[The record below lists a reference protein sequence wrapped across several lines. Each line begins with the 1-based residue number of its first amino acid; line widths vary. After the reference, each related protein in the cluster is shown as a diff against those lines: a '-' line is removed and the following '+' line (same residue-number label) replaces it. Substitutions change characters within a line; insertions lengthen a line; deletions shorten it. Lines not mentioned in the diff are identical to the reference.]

1 MRRLLATRLPRQSLF
16 TGASDVAD
24 AVFVT
29 EPRKASDQAA
39 SKGGK
44 VGPSTLQCMC
54 FDPTSDGRVWRAL
67 VPSRELASA
76 AADAAPP
83 RLMAGVMV
91 NTSMKG
97 APETNRKSGVGVENA
112 FGSFLD
118 GLYRA
123 DGEVVCRQATISQLR
138 LPVVQASAT
147 STPDSVGGF
156 HLHEDDF
163 VPLRVREYQGS
174 VFSFLEASRRRSQP
188 DPVSL
193 WACCCGV
200 CEPRTSLCLWTWRRA
215 RTSNLARWRADP
227 HEHSYEQGAGLVG
240 SRRRAAG

>member
-97 APETNRKSGVGVENA
+97 APETNRKSGV
-112 FGSFLD
+112 
-118 GLYRA
+118 R
-123 DGEVVCRQATISQLR
+123 
-138 LPVVQASAT
+138 P
-147 STPDSVGGF
+147 
-156 HLHEDDF
+156 
-163 VPLRVREYQGS
+163 
-174 VFSFLEASRRRSQP
+174 SRRRSQP

-200 CEPRTSLCLWTWRRA
+200 CEPRTSLCLWKWRRA

-227 HEHSYEQGAGLVG
+227 HEHSYKQGAGPVG

>member
-123 DGEVVCRQATISQLR
+123 DGEVICRQATISQLR

-174 VFSFLEASRRRSQP
+174 VFSFLEALPQA
-188 DPVSL
+188 L
-193 WACCCGV
+193 
-200 CEPRTSLCLWTWRRA
+200 
-215 RTSNLARWRADP
+215 
-227 HEHSYEQGAGLVG
+227 
-240 SRRRAAG
+240 AAGSCVAVGLLLRGLRAEDVIVPVDVATGKNVQFGALAGGSP